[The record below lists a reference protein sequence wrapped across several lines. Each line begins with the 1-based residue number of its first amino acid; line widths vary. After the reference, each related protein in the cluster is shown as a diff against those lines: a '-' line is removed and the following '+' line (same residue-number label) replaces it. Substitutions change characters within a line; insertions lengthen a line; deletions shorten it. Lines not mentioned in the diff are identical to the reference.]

1 MVKRIELGTS
11 CIVPKG
17 LLGFYI
23 TPLFWLFED
32 RRVEPFVHFDK
43 STFYKMCRKD
53 WDWGQTILMDIMKDL
68 QSLIDEL
75 ETCAYTQHEC
85 EIIYSY
91 IRRIREIRNIFAERA
106 VERPIYAYV
115 QM

>member
-23 TPLFWLFED
+23 TPLFWLFEEK
-32 RRVEPFVHFDK
+32 RVKPFVHFDK
-43 STFYKMCRKD
+43 HTFYTMCRKD

-68 QSLIDEL
+68 QRLIDEL
-75 ETCAYTQHEC
+75 GTNEHTHEC
-85 EIIYSY
+85 AIIYTY

-115 QM
+115 KD